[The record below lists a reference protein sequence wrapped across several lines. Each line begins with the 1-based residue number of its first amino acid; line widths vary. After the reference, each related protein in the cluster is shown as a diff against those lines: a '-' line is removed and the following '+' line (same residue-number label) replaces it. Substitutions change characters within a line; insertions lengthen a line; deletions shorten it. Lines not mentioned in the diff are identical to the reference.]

1 MRNSMSFPRTTAGI
15 PVLAVLKGS
24 GPETLLQTPE
34 MLRTGVSDQI
44 FPELQKYERFVT
56 AAVCPI

>member
-1 MRNSMSFPRTTAGI
+1 MSFPRTTAGI

>member
-1 MRNSMSFPRTTAGI
+1 MSFPRTTAGI

-34 MLRTGVSDQI
+34 MLRTGIPDHV
-44 FPELQKYERFVT
+44 FANVLKYERFVT